1 MTAILD
7 RLTERIGNTPLV
19 RLHQTASHYGAQAEV
34 LLKLEYLNPLG
45 SVKDRTAFSLIE
57 EARASGRVN
66 GSTVLIEPTT
76 GNTGIG
82 LAFAAAAAGLRL
94 ILVMP
99 DRVSAERIR
108 LAKLLGAKVVL
119 SPGEAF
125 MLGCIAKAEEL
136 QQEIP
141 GSVILQQFRNPANPS
156 IHERTTGPEIWRDT
170 GGQLDVVV
178 AGVGTGG
185 TLMGVARALKPLH
198 PDLRCVAVQPARS
211 PVLGGGEPGPHQLTG
226 MGPNFVSPLVDKGL
240 IDEILS
246 AHEEDAIAVL
256 RHCAAHDGIPLGVS
270 SGAVVWAALQL
281 ARRPEHAG
289 QRIVAICASGS
300 ERYLSTSLLAGI
312 GLESDDVSDW
322 FGDGAAVGGGGVDGA
337 ATAAVPAELQGASLH
352 GA

>member
-19 RLHQTASHYGAQAEV
+19 RLHETARHYGAQAEV
-34 LLKLEYLNPLG
+34 VLKLEYLNPLG
-45 SVKDRTAFSLIE
+45 SVKDRTAFNLLE
-57 EARASGRVN
+57 DARAAGVVRQDS
-66 GSTVLIEPTT
+66 VLIEPTT

-82 LAFAAAAAGLRL
+82 LAFAAAAAGVRL

-99 DRVSAERIR
+99 ERVSAERIR
-108 LAKLLGAKVVL
+108 LAKLLGARVVL
-119 SPGEAF
+119 TPAEQA

-136 QQEIP
+136 QRRIP
-141 GSVILQQFRNPANPS
+141 GGVILQQFRNPANPA

-170 GGQLDVVV
+170 GGQLAAVV

-198 PDLRCVAVQPARS
+198 PGLRCVAVQPARS

-226 MGPNFVSPLVDKGL
+226 MGPNFVSPQVDLGL
-240 IDEILS
+240 IDEIIS
-246 AHEEDAIAVL
+246 AYEEDAIAVL
-256 RHCAAHDGIPLGVS
+256 RYCAAHDGIPLGVS

-281 ARRPEHAG
+281 ARRPELAG

-300 ERYLSTSLLAGI
+300 ERYLSTSLLAAI
-312 GLESDDVSDW
+312 GLEGDDVSDW
-322 FGDGAAVGGGGVDGA
+322 YGDA
-337 ATAAVPAELQGASLH
+337 P
-352 GA
+352 

>member
-1 MTAILD
+1 MTRILD

-19 RLHQTASHYGAQAEV
+19 RLQSTARAHGALAEV
-34 LLKLEYLNPLG
+34 VLKLEYLNPLG

-57 EARASGRVN
+57 DARASGRVN
-66 GSTVLIEPTT
+66 QDTVLIEPTT

-119 SPGEAF
+119 SPGAEF

-136 QQEIP
+136 QRRIP

-170 GGQLDVVV
+170 GGDVDVVV

-185 TLMGVARALKPLH
+185 TLMGVARALKPLR
-198 PDLRCVAVQPARS
+198 PGLRCVAVQPARS

-226 MGPNFVSPLVDKGL
+226 MGPNFVSPLVEKGL

-246 AHEEDAIAVL
+246 AWEEDAVTTL
-256 RHCAAHDGIPLGVS
+256 RQCARLDGLPIGVS

-281 ARRPEHAG
+281 AKRPEHAG

-300 ERYLSTSLLAGI
+300 ERYLSTPLLAEI
-312 GLESDDVSDW
+312 GLESDDVSAW
-322 FGDGAAVGGGGVDGA
+322 FNEG
-337 ATAAVPAELQGASLH
+337 
-352 GA
+352 

>member
-1 MTAILD
+1 MAPILD

-19 RLHQTASHYGAQAEV
+19 RLQATAQAHGALAEV
-34 LLKLEYLNPLG
+34 VLKLEYLNPLG

-57 EARASGRVN
+57 DARSSGRVH
-66 GSTVLIEPTT
+66 GGTVLIEPTT

-108 LAKLLGAKVVL
+108 LAKLLGAKVVF

-136 QQEIP
+136 QARIP

-170 GGQLDVVV
+170 DGEVDVVV

-185 TLMGVARALKPLH
+185 TLMGVARALKPLR
-198 PDLRCVAVQPARS
+198 PGLRCVAVQPARS
-211 PVLGGGEPGPHQLTG
+211 PVLGGGAPGPHQLTG
-226 MGPNFVSPLVDKGL
+226 MGPNFVSPLVEQGL

-246 AHEEDAIAVL
+246 AYEEDAVAVL
-256 RHCAAHDGIPLGVS
+256 RQCAGLDGIPIGVS

-281 ARRPEHAG
+281 AKRPEHAG

-300 ERYLSTSLLAGI
+300 ERYLSTSLLAEI
-312 GLESDDVSDW
+312 SLEADDVSGW
-322 FGDGAAVGGGGVDGA
+322 L
-337 ATAAVPAELQGASLH
+337 AEG
-352 GA
+352 

>member
-1 MTAILD
+1 MTRILD
-7 RLTERIGNTPLV
+7 CLTERIGNTPLV
-19 RLHQTASHYGAQAEV
+19 RLQATAQAHGALAEV
-34 LLKLEYLNPLG
+34 VLKLEYLNPLG

-57 EARASGRVN
+57 DARASGRV
-66 GSTVLIEPTT
+66 GEDTVLIEPTT

-108 LAKLLGAKVVL
+108 LAKLLGAKVVF
-119 SPGEAF
+119 SPGAEF

-136 QQEIP
+136 QRCIP

-170 GGQLDVVV
+170 DGEVDVVV

-185 TLMGVARALKPLH
+185 TLMGVARALKPLR
-198 PDLRCVAVQPARS
+198 PGLRCVAVQPARS

-226 MGPNFVSPLVDKGL
+226 MGPNFVSPLVEQGL

-246 AHEEDAIAVL
+246 AYEEDAVAVL
-256 RHCAAHDGIPLGVS
+256 RQCAGLDGIPIGVS

-300 ERYLSTSLLAGI
+300 ERYLSTSLLAEI
-312 GLESDDVSDW
+312 SLEADDVSEW
-322 FGDGAAVGGGGVDGA
+322 FR
-337 ATAAVPAELQGASLH
+337 PAGP
-352 GA
+352 